1 MVVRPPLLY
10 VIRFTSPETTSFRF
24 AGSDSLFLAIEF
36 YEFVQRFGG
45 LLGGL
50 FSEAY
55 TLDGVFA
62 SKFDHFVIVEY
73 GGVIGEQGVD

>member
-1 MVVRPPLLY
+1 MCDWVY
-10 VIRFTSPETTSFRF
+10 VTGNKAYVFVYSEFF
-24 AGSDSLFLAIEF
+24 FLAVEF
-36 YEFVQRFGG
+36 YEFVQRVGG

-62 SKFDHFVIVEY
+62 SKFDHFVVVEY